1 MAAQGKDPH
10 KSVPKMLKPAPQMEQ
25 FAALLATEILTWPNT
40 STKAMFGMTALYRGT
55 VMFGAVPKT
64 KTLWTKNSVM
74 FKLIKPP
81 ETCVHNLEDA
91 RIISGGKTDKWY
103 GFEMTEPED
112 LRDALNWFGIAYD
125 HAIKGKAS
133 SATKR
138 GKRPPR
144 R

>member
-1 MAAQGKDPH
+1 MAQKKQPRR
-10 KSVPKMLKPAPQMEQ
+10 SVPKMLKPSAQMEQ
-25 FAALLATEILTWPNT
+25 FAALIATEILTWPNT
-40 STKAMFGMTALYRGT
+40 STKPMFGMTALYRGT

-64 KTLWTKNSVM
+64 KTMWTRHSIM
-74 FKLIKPP
+74 FKLANPP
-81 ETCVHNLEDA
+81 DTCTHNLEDA
-91 RIISGGKTDKWY
+91 RIIHGGKTHAWF

-112 LRDALNWFGIAYD
+112 LRDALNWLGIAYD
-125 HAIKGKAS
+125 HATKRG

>member
-1 MAAQGKDPH
+1 MASSKEPH
-10 KSVPKMLKPAPQMEQ
+10 NNAPKMVKPAPQMEH
-25 FAALLATEILTWPNT
+25 FAALLTTEILTWPHT
-40 STKAMFGMTALYRGT
+40 STKSMFGMTALYRGT

-74 FKLIKPP
+74 FKLTKPP

-91 RIISGGKTDKWY
+91 RIIVGGKTHKWY

-125 HAIKGKAS
+125 HAVKGKPG

>member
-10 KSVPKMLKPAPQMEQ
+10 KSVPKMLKPGPQMEQ
-25 FAALLATEILTWPNT
+25 FSALLATEILTWPNT
-40 STKAMFGMTALYRGT
+40 STKVMFGMTALYRGT

-74 FKLIKPP
+74 FKLTKPP
-81 ETCVHNLEDA
+81 DTCIHNLEDA

-125 HAIKGKAS
+125 HAIKGKAG